1 MNFQENVLQIVSEIP
16 LGKVTTYG
24 SIAQACGLRSS
35 ARMVGWILNK
45 AIGQPLPFHRVVNR
59 NGLLTGKQY
68 FETANLMKEL
78 LLSEGIEFKGDA
90 INMENHLWIPKFREV
105 K

>member
-1 MNFQENVLQIVSEIP
+1 MNFQENVLAIVSEIP
-16 LGKVTTYG
+16 LGMVTTYG
-24 SIAQACGLRSS
+24 SIAQACGLKSS
-35 ARMVGWILNK
+35 ARMVGWVLNK

-78 LLSEGIEFKGDA
+78 LVSEGIEFDGDA
-90 INMENHLWIPKFREV
+90 INMKKHLWIPKFRELV
-105 K
+105 